1 MVCDWSFHAV
11 HTTSDSQKDFVGLLS
26 SRISILYIHF
36 VWTDP
41 LPEKSCEQK
50 KIQFDNACVVKEAV
64 YSTLILFC
72 SWSQFLFLLYA
83 VLAKTQCTHNF
94 KKGANFGRF
103 DCVIFS
109 GEENKITFRKHTFCC
124 KFFITIKLPIYMS
137 RSHIENEFW
146 GIYTIFFYIYFP
158 LCKVVTFYWVNSA
171 LKIHYPQMNLDSKY
185 VV

>member
-1 MVCDWSFHAV
+1 M
-11 HTTSDSQKDFVGLLS
+11 
-26 SRISILYIHF
+26 
-36 VWTDP
+36 WTDP

-109 GEENKITFRKHTFCC
+109 GEENKITFRKHTFAANSLLRSNFQYTCQDPILRMNFEEFTQC
-124 KFFITIKLPIYMS
+124 FFLHLLPTVQSSNILLS
-137 RSHIENEFW
+137 EQCFKN
-146 GIYTIFFYIYFP
+146 P
-158 LCKVVTFYWVNSA
+158 LPPDESG
-171 LKIHYPQMNLDSKY
+171 
-185 VV
+185 

>member
-1 MVCDWSFHAV
+1 MVCDWSFHSS
-11 HTTSDSQKDFVGLLS
+11 HHFQKDFVGCS
-26 SRISILYIHF
+26 SISVYTFCWL
-36 VWTDP
+36 TP
-41 LPEKSCEQK
+41 CLKKLRTK

-109 GEENKITFRKHTFCC
+109 GEENKITFRKHTFAANSLLRSNFQYTCQDPILRMNFEEFTQS
-124 KFFITIKLPIYMS
+124 FFTFT
-137 RSHIENEFW
+137 SH
-146 GIYTIFFYIYFP
+146 
-158 LCKVVTFYWVNSA
+158 CAK
-171 LKIHYPQMNLDSKY
+171 
-185 VV
+185 

>member
-1 MVCDWSFHAV
+1 M
-11 HTTSDSQKDFVGLLS
+11 GLLS

-83 VLAKTQCTHNF
+83 VLAKIQCTPNF

-109 GEENKITFRKHTFCC
+109 GEENIILHMLVGISFRKHTFAANSLLRSNFQYTCQDPILRMNFEEFTQS
-124 KFFITIKLPIYMS
+124 FFTFT
-137 RSHIENEFW
+137 SH
-146 GIYTIFFYIYFP
+146 
-158 LCKVVTFYWVNSA
+158 CAK
-171 LKIHYPQMNLDSKY
+171 
-185 VV
+185 

>member
-1 MVCDWSFHAV
+1 M
-11 HTTSDSQKDFVGLLS
+11 
-26 SRISILYIHF
+26 YIHF

-109 GEENKITFRKHTFCC
+109 GEENKIMYFEKTYICS
-124 KFFITIKLPIYMS
+124 KFFITIKLPIHMS

-146 GIYTIFFYIYFP
+146 GIYTMFSFLHLLPTVQSSNILLSEQCFKNP
-158 LCKVVTFYWVNSA
+158 LPLKWIWIVSSIVFVVRLT
-171 LKIHYPQMNLDSKY
+171 QT
-185 VV
+185 